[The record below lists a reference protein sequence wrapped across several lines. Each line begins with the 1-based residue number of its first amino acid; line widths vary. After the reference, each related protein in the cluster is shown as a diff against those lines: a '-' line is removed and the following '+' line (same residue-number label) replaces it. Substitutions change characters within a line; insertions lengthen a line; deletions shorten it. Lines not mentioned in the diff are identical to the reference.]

1 MIRAIYFATCF
12 ACCFLGLII
21 AIHID
26 TTIGLSMFF
35 IFIIKF
41 LLMLPKYKEE

>member
-1 MIRAIYFATCF
+1 MIRAIYFAICF

-26 TTIGLSMFF
+26 TTIGLSIFGLFIVKFF
-35 IFIIKF
+35 
-41 LLMLPKYKEE
+41 LMLPQYQED

>member
-1 MIRAIYFATCF
+1 MIRAIYFAICF

-26 TTIGLSMFF
+26 TTIGLS
-35 IFIIKF
+35 IFALFVVKF
-41 LLMLPKYKEE
+41 LLMLPQYKEE